1 MHKTHDLRKGGARAG
16 MERAVSRKLQK
27 IMSSLGARS
36 TKLSTANRTR
46 NCHKNPK
53 STTNNIIMADIDE
66 IADDISN
73 IRRQFPLIR
82 ELPAL
87 RQHIAVAAPAAP
99 PPSELHALVAAKKW
113 EAAIERCSSHP
124 NEVSSELRDERGYT
138 VLHSLLAYNR
148 TTDGEELVP
157 LVFAILRAAEDVDF
171 KAKFPLG
178 RVEYDDIYHMKQF
191 YSDIEEIK
199 SDIAAIESA
208 TEKIITASQNDK
220 TALALE
226 ATKIF
231 NRAENCERKIE
242 LLQEESSH
250 IQKELNESK
259 EEKKNTDDLSV
270 REELVNNLQCK
281 FSAELKRY
289 QESLKKITDEDLY
302 AAMSTDRKSGGSSRL
317 LLDQLNRAK
326 WSPLHLVCLQGGFIH
341 GKVPL
346 LRVLL
351 QEHPDSSRQQLL
363 TLLDRQN
370 RNVLHHLLEISEPT
384 DDTFR
389 ALHYVIGRDY
399 SLLLQ
404 KDDRGKTPLDYVFD
418 HYYMHAGT
426 FRRSN
431 GHTGEARYEKSYL
444 LLKVLVGYLERGELG
459 TYATN
464 GEEVNNDDI
473 IPQNLFHSVC
483 RLPMGVCPELMFKFL
498 YKESASIVK
507 EVDENGNTA
516 LHLLLANPSY
526 AGDGN
531 STSQQRS
538 YRPRN
543 RAYNQR
549 QREFRYVLASNRE
562 AIYTKNNSGHLPLRI
577 AMDAGRR
584 DVMTDLIMLNHE
596 AVLLDERLEDSPIL
610 IAHILGIVA
619 SSSDVLEPDS
629 EPKIVDDVV
638 NPLDTVFKL
647 LRARPDFVSFGRPEV
662 LDAEEERSNDGGKMS
677 WRKKLNP
684 FRLFSRDSKR

>member
-1 MHKTHDLRKGGARAG
+1 M
-16 MERAVSRKLQK
+16 
-27 IMSSLGARS
+27 
-36 TKLSTANRTR
+36 
-46 NCHKNPK
+46 
-53 STTNNIIMADIDE
+53 
-66 IADDISN
+66 
-73 IRRQFPLIR
+73 
-82 ELPAL
+82 
-87 RQHIAVAAPAAP
+87 
-99 PPSELHALVAAKKW
+99 
-113 EAAIERCSSHP
+113 
-124 NEVSSELRDERGYT
+124 
-138 VLHSLLAYNR
+138 LHSLLAYNR

-157 LVFAILRAAEDVDF
+157 LVSAILRAAEDVDF
-171 KAKFPLG
+171 KAEFPLG
-178 RVEYDDIYHMKQF
+178 RVKYDDIYHMKQF
-191 YSDIEEIK
+191 YSDIEVIK

-208 TEKIITASQNDK
+208 TEKVIVTSQQHDEA
-220 TALALE
+220 ALAIE

-231 NRAENCERKIE
+231 NRAENCEKKLE

-259 EEKKNTDDLSV
+259 EEKKNTDDLIV
-270 REELVNNLQCK
+270 REELVNNLHCK
-281 FSAELKRY
+281 FSAAMKRY
-289 QESLKKITDEDLY
+289 QESLKEVTDEDFY

-326 WSPLHLVCLQGGFIH
+326 WSPLHLVCLQGGFMS

-351 QEHPDSSRQQLL
+351 QEHPDSSQQLL

-389 ALHYVIGRDY
+389 ALHYVIGREF

-418 HYYMHAGT
+418 HYYTYASS
-426 FRRSN
+426 FRRNN
-431 GHTGEARYEKSYL
+431 GLTGEERYEKSYL
-444 LLKVLVGYLERGELG
+444 MLKVLVGYLERGEPALG

-464 GEEVNNDDI
+464 DDDEEVSNDNI
-473 IPQNLFHSVC
+473 IPQNLFHAVC

-498 YKESASIVK
+498 YKDTAPIVK

-516 LHLLLANPSY
+516 LHLLLVNPSY

-531 STSQQRS
+531 APQQPS

-543 RAYNQR
+543 RAYNQS
-549 QREFRYVLASNRE
+549 QREFRYVLASNRD
-562 AIYTKNNSGHLPLRI
+562 AIYIQNNSGHLPLRI

-584 DVMTDLIMLNHE
+584 DVISDLIMLNHE
-596 AVLLDERLEDSPIL
+596 AVLLDERFEDTPIL
-610 IAHILGIVA
+610 IAHVLGIVA
-619 SSSDVLEPDS
+619 SSKDVLEPDS

-638 NPLDTVFKL
+638 HPLDTMFKL
-647 LRARPDFVSFGRPEV
+647 LRARPDFVSFGRSDEKEAV
-662 LDAEEERSNDGGKMS
+662 EERSNNGGKMS

-684 FRLFSRDSKR
+684 FRLFSRESKR

>member
-1 MHKTHDLRKGGARAG
+1 MAF
-16 MERAVSRKLQK
+16 ER
-27 IMSSLGARS
+27 
-36 TKLSTANRTR
+36 
-46 NCHKNPK
+46 
-53 STTNNIIMADIDE
+53 
-66 IADDISN
+66 SN
-73 IRRQFPLIR
+73 IRRLFPLIS
-82 ELPAL
+82 EPAL
-87 RQHIAVAAPAAP
+87 RHNVNVVMATPAAPAAP

-124 NEVSSELRDERGYT
+124 DEVSSGLRDERGYT

-157 LVFAILRAAEDVDF
+157 LVSAILRAAEDVDF
-171 KAKFPLG
+171 KAEFPLG
-178 RVEYDDIYHMKQF
+178 RVKYDDIYHMKQF
-191 YSDIEEIK
+191 YSDIEVIK
-199 SDIAAIESA
+199 SEISAIESA
-208 TEKIITASQNDK
+208 TEKIIATPQNDK
-220 TALALE
+220 GALAIE

-231 NRAENCERKIE
+231 NRAENCEKKLE

-259 EEKKNTDDLSV
+259 EEKKNTDDLLV
-270 REELVNNLQCK
+270 REELVNNLQYK
-281 FSAELKRY
+281 FSAVMKSY
-289 QESLKKITDEDLY
+289 QESLKEVTDADLY

-326 WSPLHLVCLQGGFIH
+326 WSPLHLVCLQGGFVN

-351 QEHPDSSRQQLL
+351 QEHPDSSQQLL

-370 RNVLHHLLEISEPT
+370 RNVLHHLMEISEPT

-389 ALHYVIGRDY
+389 ALHYVIGREY

-418 HYYMHAGT
+418 HYYMHASS
-426 FRRSN
+426 FRRNN
-431 GHTGEARYEKSYL
+431 GHAGEERYEKSYL
-444 LLKVLVGYLERGELG
+444 MLKVLVGYLDRGEPALG
-459 TYATN
+459 VYATN
-464 GEEVNNDDI
+464 DEEVNNDDI
-473 IPQNLFHSVC
+473 IPQNLFHAVC

-498 YKESASIVK
+498 YKDATSIVK
-507 EVDENGNTA
+507 EVDGNGNTA

-526 AGDGN
+526 AGEGN
-531 STSQQRS
+531 TSQQPS

-543 RAYNQR
+543 RAYNQS
-549 QREFRYVLASNRE
+549 QREFRYVLASNRD
-562 AIYTKNNSGHLPLRI
+562 AICKQNNSGHLPLRI

-584 DVMTDLIMLNHE
+584 DVISDLIMLNHE
-596 AVLLDERLEDSPIL
+596 AVLLDERLEDTPIL
-610 IAHILGIVA
+610 IAHVLGIVA
-619 SSSDVLEPDS
+619 SSRDVLEPDS

-638 NPLDTVFKL
+638 NPLDTMFKL
-647 LRARPDFVSFGRPEV
+647 LRARPDFVSFGRSEEV
-662 LDAEEERSNDGGKMS
+662 VDAEEERSNGGGKMS

-684 FRLFSRDSKR
+684 FRLFSRESKR